1 MASGVRMLV
10 AGLSLIANTIVIM
23 MFALAGGAVF
33 GPIYAWYSLNTKTGG
48 PIPTNLVQ
56 WFPGVFFGLLILLE
70 LVLIYVT
77 YQAAIVSTQYS
88 QEY

>member
-1 MASGVRMLV
+1 MASGIRMLL

-23 MFALAGGAVF
+23 LFALAGGSVF
-33 GPIYAWYSLNTKTGG
+33 GPVYAWYSVNAKGGG

-70 LVLIYVT
+70 LILIYVT
-77 YQAAIVSTQYS
+77 YQAAFVSSQYS
-88 QEY
+88 QEF